1 MKILITGGAGYLGS
15 MLVPKL
21 IDMGHKVDV
30 LDNLMW
36 GSQSLFSVAGH
47 KNFNLIVGDVRDES
61 KVQHSIK
68 NVDCIVNL
76 AAVVGFPACSAKP
89 LDARTTNLD
98 AVEIITRNM
107 SKNQMIIQ
115 ASTGSTYGAVDGL
128 CTEETPI
135 NPLTLYG
142 ETKAKSEPL
151 IYSVDGVC
159 LRFATVFG
167 LSPRMRLDLLVN
179 DIVHQAVKFGT
190 FVMYEGHARRTFLH
204 SLDAVKSIEFTINNY
219 ELMKAQPFNVGDE
232 SLNFTKGEIALMVK
246 KYHDYY
252 LHEAQVGEDKDKR
265 DYAVSY
271 EKIKKLGFQ
280 ADVSMDAGIKELIKV
295 MPMITEESAFRN
307 YG

>member
-15 MLVPKL
+15 MLAPKL
-21 IDMGHKVDV
+21 LEQGHKVDV
-30 LDNLMW
+30 FDNLMW

-47 KNFNLIVGDVRDES
+47 KNFSLVVGDVRDENN
-61 KVQHSIK
+61 IK
-68 NVDCIVNL
+68 KLIKKADCIVNL

-89 LDARTTNLD
+89 MDAKTTNLD
-98 AVEIITRNM
+98 AVGIITRNM
-107 SKNQMIIQ
+107 SEDQMIIQ

-151 IYSVDGVC
+151 IYDVGGVC

-204 SLDAVKSIEFTINNY
+204 SLDAVKSIQFTIDNY
-219 ELMKAQPFNVGDE
+219 DSMKAEPFNIGDE
-232 SLNFTKGEIALMVK
+232 SLNFTKGEIAKMIQ

-252 LHEAQVGEDKDKR
+252 LHEAEVGEDKDKR

-271 EKIKKLGFQ
+271 EKIKNLGFK
-280 ADVSMDAGIKELIKV
+280 ADISMEDGIKELIKV
-295 MPMITEESAFRN
+295 MPMITEESMFRN

>member
-15 MLVPKL
+15 MLTPKL
-21 IDMGHKVDV
+21 LEQGHKVDV
-30 LDNLMW
+30 FDNLMW

-47 KNFNLIVGDVRDES
+47 KNFSLVVGDVRDENN
-61 KVQHSIK
+61 IK
-68 NVDCIVNL
+68 KLIKKADCIVNL

-89 LDARTTNLD
+89 MDAKTTNLD
-98 AVEIITRNM
+98 AVGIITRNM
-107 SKNQMIIQ
+107 SEDQMIIQ

-151 IYSVDGVC
+151 IYDVGGVC

-204 SLDAVKSIEFTINNY
+204 SLDAVKSIQFTIDNY
-219 ELMKAQPFNVGDE
+219 DSMKAEPFNIGDE
-232 SLNFTKGEIALMVK
+232 SLNFTKGEIAKMIQ

-252 LHEAQVGEDKDKR
+252 LHEAEVGEDKDKR

-271 EKIKKLGFQ
+271 EKIKNLGFK
-280 ADVSMDAGIKELIKV
+280 ADISMEDGIKELIKV
-295 MPMITEESAFRN
+295 MPMITEESMFRN